1 MIGIFDSGIGGLTI
15 VREIF
20 KQLPEYQITYF
31 GDTARTPYGNKSN
44 DTIITYALQDTEF
57 LLEKGAEIIV
67 VACNTASAVAAQTLK
82 EKFPNTPIFEV
93 ITPAVS
99 EASRITKNKRIGVIG
114 TRATV
119 ASKIYEQH
127 ITNLKDK
134 FAVISKPC
142 PLFVPLVEENWADQP
157 ITKMIVRKYLYSL
170 RHDQIDTLVLGC
182 THYPLLKHIISQK
195 MGKNVSLV
203 DPAEQTALQLKTYIE
218 ENPPI
223 QKQLTQNNEHQFFF
237 SDIAP
242 HLTGLAKRWLG
253 TRIKPQLHH
262 IA

>member
-15 VREIF
+15 IREIF

-57 LLEKGAEIIV
+57 LLEKGAKIIV
-67 VACNTASAVAAQTLK
+67 VACNTASAVAAKTLK

-93 ITPAVS
+93 ISPAVT
-99 EASRITKNKRIGVIG
+99 EAVKVTKNKRIGVIG

-119 ASKIYEQH
+119 SSNVYKQKIDTLQNGFT
-127 ITNLKDK
+127 I
-134 FAVISKPC
+134 ISKPC
-142 PLFVPLVEENWADQP
+142 PLFVPLIEENWADQP
-157 ITKMIVRKYLYSL
+157 ITKMIARKYLYSL
-170 RHDQIDTLVLGC
+170 RHDQIDTLILGC
-182 THYPLLKHIISQK
+182 THYPLLKHVIAQK
-195 MGKNVSLV
+195 TGKNVSLI

-218 ENPPI
+218 ENLSI
-223 QKQLTQNNEHQFFF
+223 QKQLAKNNKHQFFF

-242 HLTGLAKRWLG
+242 HLTELAKRWLG
-253 TRIKPQLHH
+253 TTIKPQLHH
-262 IA
+262 ST

>member
-20 KQLPEYQITYF
+20 KQLPTYQITYF

-44 DTIITYALQDTEF
+44 ETIITYALQDTEF
-57 LLEKGAEIIV
+57 LLAKGAKIIV
-67 VACNTASAVAAQTLK
+67 VACNTASAVAAKILK
-82 EKFPNTPIFEV
+82 KKFPNTPIFEV
-93 ITPAVS
+93 ITPAVTKS
-99 EASRITKNKRIGVIG
+99 VKTTKNKRIGVIG

-119 ASKIYEQH
+119 ASKIYEQQ

-134 FAVISKPC
+134 LTVISKPC
-142 PLFVPLVEENWADQP
+142 PLFVSLVEENWADQP
-157 ITKMIVRKYLYSL
+157 ITKMIARKYLYSL
-170 RHDQIDTLVLGC
+170 RHEQIDTLILGC
-182 THYPLLKHIISQK
+182 THYPLLKHVISQK
-195 MGKNVSLV
+195 MGKNVALV

-218 ENPPI
+218 ENSSV
-223 QKQLTQNNEHQFFF
+223 QKQLTTNNEHQFFF

-242 HLTGLAKRWLG
+242 HLTELAKRWLG
-253 TRIKPQLHH
+253 TTIKPQLHH